1 MKKEKTSEIKYCIFD
16 PTGNITALVETATE
30 QAKQPAVAA
39 EIMREHHDVEQVG
52 FVSMYTRGG
61 GPGGAD
67 VCLRMAGGEFCG
79 NATMSSAALYARRN
93 EIHFGEIVNV
103 GIQVDGIERPFGVEL
118 RREDA
123 SCWAAGVKM
132 PPAMSIDELRMTAE
146 EFPAAEFGTLPVV
159 RMQGIDHIIIEEK
172 SFYYNLRDSR
182 ELTESLIRTICG
194 VLGSECLGMM
204 FLAGGGRER
213 VMTPLVYVPGADTM
227 FWENSCASGSVAAGQ
242 YLAAVSDAKVKI
254 ALKEPGGT
262 LVVESDPK
270 SGTTWLY
277 GGTKLRDQLTMEV

>member
-1 MKKEKTSEIKYCIFD
+1 MEISYCIFD
-16 PTGNITALVETATE
+16 PTGNITALVETEVE

-52 FVSMYTRGG
+52 FVRMYAGG
-61 GPGGAD
+61 KGPGGASA
-67 VCLRMAGGEFCG
+67 CLRMAGGEFCG

-93 EIHFGEIVNV
+93 EEHFGDIVNAEV
-103 GIQVDGIERPFGVEL
+103 LVDGIEEPFSVQL

-132 PPAMSIDELRMTAE
+132 PPAKSIDELRMTAE
-146 EFPAAEFGTLPVV
+146 DFPAAEFGTLPVV
-159 RMQGIDHIIIEEK
+159 RMQGIDHIMIEEK
-172 SFYYNLRDSR
+172 SFYYNLKDNR

-194 VLGSECLGMM
+194 VLGSDCLGMM
-204 FLAGGGRER
+204 FLADGGRER

-242 YLAAVSDAKVKI
+242 YLAAAAGEAVKI

-262 LVVESDPK
+262 LVVESDPNT
-270 SGTTWLY
+270 GETWLY
-277 GGTKLRDQLTMEV
+277 GGTKLRDQLTLEV